1 MLLLFMTSMMTN
13 LIIMPYIRHLL
24 SCFVPMLPVTNF
36 IMSFIF
42 LLRGFPS
49 DEHHVSTQ
57 TQLFIST
64 FMPYLQSII
73 LIFLLRYL
81 VMKYDQTVMR
91 RDPIFR
97 ISPHRKRTHQNP
109 EELSQAD
116 DRDVLDERTRVQS
129 ALASVNEGEKP
140 VIIVHDLRKE
150 YKHGKACSSCFKKK
164 GEKKVATRNIS
175 FCVKKGEVL
184 GLLGPNGAGKST
196 TINLIIGDTE
206 PSAGQVHI
214 KGADEAVA
222 EENAALGYCPQENAL
237 WSNLTM
243 KEHLEIFAAIK
254 GIRKDDATV
263 AINQI
268 SQALQLR
275 GHFKKTIKTLAAG
288 LTRKLCFALSM
299 LGNPT
304 LMLLDEPTTSLDPK
318 GKRLVW
324 RAIQT
329 MLQEKDEGVILT
341 THHME
346 EAEVLCDRVAIMV
359 SGQLRCLGSI
369 QYLKSKFGKNYLL
382 QIKVKG
388 VEQGDLVNTEVLKI
402 FPQAAR
408 QERISTLLAY
418 KIPMEDALP
427 LSRAFAMLEDAKQ
440 HFSLEEYSFSL
451 NTLEQVMA

>member
-1 MLLLFMTSMMTN
+1 MHYWGREYLHF
-13 LIIMPYIRHLL
+13 IYIPCHL
-24 SCFVPMLPVTNF
+24 T
-36 IMSFIF
+36 
-42 LLRGFPS
+42 
-49 DEHHVSTQ
+49 D
-57 TQLFIST
+57 ISKYILT
-64 FMPYLQSII
+64 LDQNKWNSYATYL
-73 LIFLLRYL
+73 
-81 VMKYDQTVMR
+81 DQ
-91 RDPIFR
+91 
-97 ISPHRKRTHQNP
+97 
-109 EELSQAD
+109 
-116 DRDVLDERTRVQS
+116 VQ
-129 ALASVNEGEKP
+129 
-140 VIIVHDLRKE
+140 
-150 YKHGKACSSCFKKK
+150 
-164 GEKKVATRNIS
+164 
-175 FCVKKGEVL
+175 
-184 GLLGPNGAGKST
+184 
-196 TINLIIGDTE
+196 
-206 PSAGQVHI
+206 I

-254 GIRKDDATV
+254 GIRKDNATM
-263 AINQI
+263 AINRI
-268 SQALQLR
+268 SQALQLQ

-288 LTRKLCFALSM
+288 LTRKLCFALSI

-324 RAIQT
+324 RAIRT
-329 MLQEKDEGVILT
+329 MLQEKEEGVILT

-388 VEQGDLVNTEVLKI
+388 VEQGDLVNTQVLKI

-427 LSRAFAMLEDAKQ
+427 LSRAFAMLEEAKQ

-451 NTLEQVMA
+451 NTLEQVFLELCKEHERDYFESGPTSEWREL